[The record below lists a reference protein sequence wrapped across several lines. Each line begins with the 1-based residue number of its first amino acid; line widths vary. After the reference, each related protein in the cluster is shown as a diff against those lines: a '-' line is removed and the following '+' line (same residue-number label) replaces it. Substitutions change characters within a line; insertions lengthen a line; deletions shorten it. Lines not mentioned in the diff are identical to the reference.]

1 MWERW
6 KQGGSLQM
14 KLSYL
19 NGITHRYNGF
29 WPKLVAYGQRSDA
42 VPDGPDTGR
51 ARAGIVCDRYGI
63 SIPALARRPGRLT
76 STFSAL

>member
-1 MWERW
+1 MWECW
-6 KQGGSLQM
+6 KQGGSVQM

-51 ARAGIVCDRYGI
+51 ARGSIVCDRYRHI
-63 SIPALARRPGRLT
+63 DRR
-76 STFSAL
+76 TFQTPRPLNLYF